1 MSTRVLLIRHGDN
14 DFVGRTLAGWLPG
27 VHLNRSGRR
36 QAEKLAERLSG
47 APIRA
52 IYTSPLERTCETAAP
67 LAARLGLELRISE
80 GLGEVRLGE
89 WTGRAIRDLE
99 DDPQWRRFNAARSS
113 TRIPGGELM
122 LEVQARM
129 VEAFEGFRRNHPD
142 SMVAAFSHGDPIRV
156 LLLDALGMPLDY
168 IHRLEISTAGV
179 SVIELNEWG
188 PTVLRVNDTGELP

>member
-14 DFVGRTLAGWLPG
+14 DFVGRTLAGWLPD
-27 VHLNRSGRR
+27 VHLNQSGRR
-36 QAEKLAERLSG
+36 QAERLAERLAG

-67 LAARLGLELRISE
+67 LAARLGLELRLSE
-80 GLGEVRLGE
+80 ALGEVHLGE
-89 WTGRAIRDLE
+89 WTGRGIRDLE

-129 VEAFEGFRRNHPD
+129 VEVFEGFRREHPE
-142 SMVAAFSHGDPIRV
+142 SLVAAFSHGDPIRV
-156 LLLDALGMPLDY
+156 LLLHALGMPLDY
-168 IHRLEISTAGV
+168 INRLEISTAAV

-188 PTVLRVNDTGELP
+188 PVVLRINDTGELP